1 MIANIQGKAG
11 DLRQMQGAAV
21 MMIGEGRRKG
31 ARVGCIELEE

>member
-1 MIANIQGKAG
+1 MVANIQGKAG

-21 MMIGEGRRKG
+21 MLREGRRKG